1 VAARSVEDPSHRST
15 QKPEQ
20 SSPDDRIGHGV
31 RIALT
36 TDED

>member
-1 VAARSVEDPSHRST
+1 VEDPSHRST

-36 TDED
+36 DNPSSTMD